1 MESHYKRK
9 DSNHLYL
16 NPDLSI
22 KMMHQLYEEECHKT
36 GKKPCKV
43 NAYSDIFCEEFN
55 LAFHN
60 PLRDAPHVLC
70 IME

>member
-1 MESHYKRK
+1 
-9 DSNHLYL
+9 
-16 NPDLSI
+16 
-22 KMMHQLYEEECHKT
+22 MMHQLYEEECHKT